1 MVFANGDM
9 SSFEVELR
17 RDGGEEKA
25 RIYTDEQT
33 NIQLLLPGEVEPKGP
48 VVRAAATATR

>member
-1 MVFANGDM
+1 
-9 SSFEVELR
+9 LR

-33 NIQLLLPGEVEPKGP
+33 NIQLLLPGETEPSGQQ
-48 VVRAAATATR
+48 VRTASNP